1 MQKQNA
7 KYLKSEIVKKKLRTL
22 YSNQCVWK
30 MMKNIDLQ
38 DNQNLL
44 MKYKN
49 ANASRTRT
57 EQPPELLY
65 KSRRS

>member
-57 EQPPELLY
+57 RQPPELLY

>member
-57 EQPPELLY
+57 KQPPELLY